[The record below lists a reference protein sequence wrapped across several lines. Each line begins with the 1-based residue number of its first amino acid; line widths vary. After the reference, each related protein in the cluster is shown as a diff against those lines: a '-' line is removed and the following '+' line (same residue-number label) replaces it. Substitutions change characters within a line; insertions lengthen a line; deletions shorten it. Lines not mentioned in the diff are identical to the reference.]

1 MDGTSR
7 SLRFFGETRF
17 APSNVSY
24 SNHMTET
31 TNSQNDSSAGNGW
44 KPELIA
50 ELERRRELARF
61 GGGQARIDKQ
71 HASGKLTARERIAI
85 LFDPGTFIELNDL
98 MISRVTDFGMDKKA
112 VPGDG
117 VVTGYGKINGRLA
130 FAASQDFTVG
140 GGSLGEYHAK
150 RITNVMDKALEAG
163 APFISINDSGGARIE
178 EGLDGLLGYSEIFK
192 RNTWASGVI
201 PQIAVIM
208 GPCAGGAC
216 YSPAICDFIFMTEK
230 QAQMYITG
238 PAVVKTVTGEEIT
251 MEELG
256 GSEVHMEKSGVAHFS
271 YENDRACL
279 EGVRQLLTYLP
290 QNHHEKPAAMQ
301 LESADLSGKLQKI
314 IPDNKSIPYDVKEVI
329 DALTDPDSFF
339 EVQPW
344 FALNMVVGFARMNG
358 ETIGIVAN
366 QPNFMAGAIDYH
378 ASDKAARFIRF
389 CDCFNIPLLT
399 LVDVPAFL
407 PGSGQEHN
415 GIIRHGAKLLYA
427 YAEATV
433 AKISLI
439 LRKGYG
445 GALLA
450 MNSKTIGADVVF
462 ALPTAEM
469 AVMGAEGAVNIVFRK
484 AIQEAE
490 NPKSKH
496 AEYVQ
501 EYERSFSNPYHAAA
515 RGFVDEV
522 ILPEESR
529 ARIIAAFD
537 MLRNKTQYRPAK
549 KHGNIPL

>member
-1 MDGTSR
+1 MNIN
-7 SLRFFGETRF
+7 FF
-17 APSNVSY
+17 
-24 SNHMTET
+24 
-31 TNSQNDSSAGNGW
+31 SQKDQEAGKGW
-44 KPELIA
+44 NPELIS
-50 ELERRRELARF
+50 ELEKRRNAARI

-71 HASGKLTARERIAI
+71 HASGKLTARERIDV
-85 LFDPGTFIELNDL
+85 LFDAGTFIELNDL
-98 MISRVTDFGMDKKA
+98 MKSRVTDFGMDKKA
-112 VPGDG
+112 LPGDG
-117 VVTGYGKINGRLA
+117 VVTGYGKIDGRLV
-130 FAASQDFTVG
+130 FVASQDFTVS
-140 GGSLGEYHAK
+140 GGSLGEFHAK
-150 RITNVMDKALEAG
+150 RITNVMDKALEVG

-216 YSPAICDFIFMTEK
+216 YSPAICDFIFMTENN
-230 QAQMYITG
+230 AQMYITG
-238 PAVVKTVTGEEIT
+238 PAVVKTVTGEEIS
-251 MEELG
+251 MEDLG
-256 GSEVHMEKSGVAHFS
+256 GAAVHMEKSGVAHFS
-271 YENDRACL
+271 YEDDRACL
-279 EGVRQLLTYLP
+279 ECVRKLLSYLP
-290 QNHHEKPAAMQ
+290 QNNQEKAKAVP
-301 LESADLSGKLQKI
+301 SVFADRSDKLQEI
-314 IPDNKSIPYDVKEVI
+314 IPDDKSVPYNIKDVIEI
-329 DALTDPDSFF
+329 LADDDSFF

-344 FALNMVVGFARMNG
+344 FALNMVVGFARING
-358 ETIGIVAN
+358 ESVGIIAN
-366 QPNFMAGAIDYH
+366 QPNYMAGSIDYH

-407 PGSGQEHN
+407 PGSDQEHN
-415 GIIRHGAKLLYA
+415 GIIRHGAKLLFA

-450 MNSKTIGADVVF
+450 MNSKTIGADIVY

-484 AIQEAE
+484 AISEAE
-490 NPKSKH
+490 DPKAKH
-496 AEYVQ
+496 AEYVRD
-501 EYERSFSNPYHAAA
+501 YEKSFSNPYRAVE

-522 ILPEESR
+522 ILAEE
-529 ARIIAAFD
+529 ARKRIVAAFE
-537 MLRNKTQYRPAK
+537 MLKEKRQTRPAK